1 MSVMDVRDEPG
12 KGGAA
17 DVSPAELVRRR
28 RNRNLALLA
37 ALLAFVVIIYVLSF
51 VKMGGG

>member
-1 MSVMDVRDEPG
+1 M
-12 KGGAA
+12 GAEDPRPQVTPDATGTA
-17 DVSPAELVRRR
+17 DLVRRR

-37 ALLAFVVIIYVLSF
+37 VLLGFVVIIYVLSF

>member
-1 MSVMDVRDEPG
+1 MDAGKEPRDQGAGEPVS
-12 KGGAA
+12 AA
-17 DVSPAELVRRR
+17 EMVRRR

-37 ALLAFVVIIYVLSF
+37 ALVAFVVIIYVLSF